1 MKYNNQIGYELKRRK
16 KTDNLIEISKVDTI
30 NPNISEHQGFGLFK
44 YDLISFEIFDADLM
58 IPIQCVRINLS
69 ILIES

>member
-30 NPNISEHQGFGLFK
+30 NRNISEH
-44 YDLISFEIFDADLM
+44 
-58 IPIQCVRINLS
+58 
-69 ILIES
+69 